1 MKWIWNESAYC
12 WLAGLVLAS
21 GTKRGGFSMYE
32 DLMETK
38 IASEDVFDGV
48 LLHVRKDTVKLPNG
62 RTATREWIR
71 HSGASSVIPVLPD
84 GSIILVRQ
92 YRYPIDQVT
101 LEVPAGKL
109 DSPEEDPL
117 VCAERELSEET
128 GYTADKIEK
137 LTTIATTV
145 GFSNERIHLYVA
157 RGLTPG
163 KQHTDED
170 EFINVVKVPLA
181 EALAMIQD
189 GRIID
194 AKSVVSILMVSQ
206 QLKG

>member
-1 MKWIWNESAYC
+1 MKWIWNGSAYC

-48 LLHVRKDTVKLPNG
+48 LLHVRKDTVKLPN
-62 RTATREWIR
+62 
-71 HSGASSVIPVLPD
+71 

>member
-1 MKWIWNESAYC
+1 
-12 WLAGLVLAS
+12 
-21 GTKRGGFSMYE
+21 MYE
-32 DLMETK
+32 DLIETK

-48 LLHVRKDTVKLPNG
+48 LLHVKKDTVKLPNG
-62 RTATREWIR
+62 RTATREWIK
-71 HSGASSVIPVLPD
+71 HPGASSVIPVFPD

-109 DSPEEDPL
+109 DLPDEDPRF
-117 VCAERELSEET
+117 CAERELSEET
-128 GYTADKIEK
+128 GYKADKIEK

-145 GFSNERIHLYVA
+145 GFSNEHIHLYVA
-157 RGLTPG
+157 TGLTPG

-170 EFINVVKVPLA
+170 EFINVVKVPMK
-181 EALAMIQD
+181 EALEMVRD

-206 QLKG
+206 QQKA